1 MINEQLKL
9 LIQYRL
15 SESQE
20 TLREAKILLSQ
31 SAFRGSINRSYY
43 AMFYAVLGLLATKGL
58 GSSKHSGIIS
68 FFDREFVKTE
78 IFSKELSRSFH
89 RAFDERQASDYGEML
104 KPDQES
110 AMLLF
115 EQAQIF
121 VDEIT
126 EYLKSWIKD
135 N

>member
-1 MINEQLKL
+1 
-9 LIQYRL
+9 
-15 SESQE
+15 
-20 TLREAKILLSQ
+20 
-31 SAFRGSINRSYY
+31 
-43 AMFYAVLGLLATKGL
+43 MFYAVLCLLATKGL

-68 FFDREFVKTE
+68 FFDREFVKNE

-104 KPDQES
+104 QPDQES